1 MVTLTP
7 YKPRE
12 RSNDPMHPNWRL
24 KRQFSTKTSRCCL
37 NLTSLSYSDITG
49 NCYRFKM
56 QHFYFGRKEG
66 ELEDVVTRLYERTC
80 KMGRIQSP
88 QNVHTGT
95 GLLVRYV
102 ESIASST
109 VYNNCV
115 SSKILLLYYRAMLCI
130 ARTMLS

>member
-1 MVTLTP
+1 
-7 YKPRE
+7 
-12 RSNDPMHPNWRL
+12 
-24 KRQFSTKTSRCCL
+24 
-37 NLTSLSYSDITG
+37 
-49 NCYRFKM
+49 M

-80 KMGRIQSP
+80 KMERIQSP

-102 ESIASST
+102 DWSIASST